1 MYAPISAAVLLI
13 GIHGVD
19 GERDIGRLLA
29 PPVGWL
35 LVLHDRKRPDRG
47 GPRGQAAVR
56 EVAVDAPHRGP
67 AERRDRLEHLPP
79 VSHAG
84 VLGIDQHGKARPP
97 GPCRQ
102 AAAVTI
108 QVPCPPCRGCAPA
121 FRPPS
126 QAPSP
131 IPRSGRISRLR
142 AVSSALPGTLPGI
155 YPMPSSAAMRSP
167 VTAWRWERSSAAS
180 SVTNSARS
188 RARLI
193 ST

>member
-13 GIHGVD
+13 GIHGVG

-56 EVAVDAPHRGP
+56 EVAVDAPHRGL
-67 AERRDRLEHLPP
+67 AERRGRLEHLPP
-79 VSHAG
+79 VSRAG
-84 VLGIDQHGKARPP
+84 VLGIDQHGKARPVHAGKP
-97 GPCRQ
+97 PPSQ
-102 AAAVTI
+102 SKFHA
-108 QVPCPPCRGCAPA
+108 PPCRGCAPA

-142 AVSSALPGTLPGI
+142 AVSSAPPGALPGI